1 MKVVI
6 KLISVLQWRITFKN
20 IRQNKLQTA
29 KLNIK
34 IISLAISNN
43 MLQQKN
49 NLLFKVPIKLNVI
62 YKSCAEEK
70 KSVSY
75 N

>member
-1 MKVVI
+1 MI
-6 KLISVLQWRITFKN
+6 
-20 IRQNKLQTA
+20 
-29 KLNIK
+29 
-34 IISLAISNN
+34 
-43 MLQQKN
+43 QQKN